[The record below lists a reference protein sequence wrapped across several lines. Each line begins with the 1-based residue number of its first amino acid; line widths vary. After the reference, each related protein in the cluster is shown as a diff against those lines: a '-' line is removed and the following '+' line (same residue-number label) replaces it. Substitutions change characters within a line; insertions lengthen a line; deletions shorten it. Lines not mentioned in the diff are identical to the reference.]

1 MKRFDFW
8 AAIALSVFA
17 SIMTIFALVYNV
29 DREMPDGEHIAVA
42 VGVVMLI
49 FAATGFAILAIELRP
64 KAKADRARRKTNAE
78 KRIAMREWDAFCRG
92 ARAGVNAFEQA
103 HRDDDDNIDVF
114 VKADPRVYGD
124 FRRID
129 ERVMREITDY
139 AYRGALQ
146 AETKRLEQ

>member
-8 AAIALSVFA
+8 AVVVLCVFG
-17 SIMTIFALVYNV
+17 SIMTISAVIYNL
-29 DREMPDGEHIAVA
+29 DRKMPYEEHIAVA
-42 VGVVMLI
+42 IGVILLTL
-49 FAATGFAILAIELRP
+49 ASTGFAILAIELRP
-64 KAKADRARRKTNAE
+64 KAKANRARRKTSAE

-103 HRDDDDNIDVF
+103 HRDDDDNIDIF

-129 ERVMREITDY
+129 ELVMRHITDS
-139 AYRGALQ
+139 AYREALE